1 MENYYNTLGVQENA
15 DQDSIKRAYREM
27 AKKYHPDKNKEP
39 DAEERFKKI
48 TEAYENIGDPTK
60 RQEYDRKRKFGDSFF
75 NYRSNDFSGFN
86 NNWNHSDPFT
96 DHYSHGRG
104 FTPEAPKGTSLN
116 ITLKLDLH
124 DILKGVDKR
133 IKIKRDKK
141 CNPCSGTGSEN
152 GASFQTCGTCKGSG
166 FVTINRT
173 TGFVQMNSVR
183 SCDSCGGVGRVVLEV
198 CLYCLG
204 HGLKSEEDII
214 DVNIPAGASDGM
226 QFVVSGKGNEGKGN
240 GKSGDLYVKIK
251 EIPSTEFLRRGV
263 DLISSK
269 QITFIEAVLG
279 TNIDVEMP
287 DGEKVKAVVSPGT
300 IPGTVLSFAQKGV
313 PVLGYGGVGNFL
325 VELNVKIPDNLT
337 DEQKEF
343 LAELRDNE
351 IFN

>member
-1 MENYYNTLGVQENA
+1 MENYYDTLGVQENA
-15 DQDSIKRAYREM
+15 DHDSIKKAYRVM
-27 AKKYHPDKNKEP
+27 AKKYHPDKNKESNS
-39 DAEERFKKI
+39 EEKFKKI
-48 TEAYENIGDPTK
+48 TEAYENIGDPVK
-60 RQEYDRKRKFGDSFF
+60 RQEYDRKRNFSNSF
-75 NYRSNDFSGFN
+75 SSAFSDYNNFN
-86 NNWNHSDPFT
+86 NNWNANDPFAN
-96 DHYSHGRG
+96 HYSHGKG
-104 FTPEAPKGTSLN
+104 FTTESPKGTSLN
-116 ITLKLDLH
+116 ITLKLYMN

-141 CNPCSGTGSEN
+141 CKPCSGTGSDN

-166 FVTINRT
+166 FITINRT

-183 SCDSCGGVGRVVLEV
+183 SCDSCGGIGRVVLEV

-204 HGLKSEEDII
+204 NGLKSEEDII

-226 QFVVSGKGNEGKGN
+226 QFVVTDKGNEGKGN

-251 EIPSTEFLRRGV
+251 EIPHPDFLRRGV

-287 DGEKVKAVVSPGT
+287 DGERVKAVVSPGT
-300 IPGTVLSFAQKGV
+300 IPGTVLSFSQKGV
-313 PVLGYGGVGNFL
+313 PVLGYGSVGNFL

-343 LAELRDNE
+343 LNELRSRE

>member
-1 MENYYNTLGVQENA
+1 MENYYNILGVQENS
-15 DQDSIKRAYREM
+15 DQDSIKKAYREM
-27 AKKYHPDKNKEP
+27 AKKYHPDRNKEP

-48 TEAYENIGDPTK
+48 TEAYENIGDQVK
-60 RQEYDRKRKFGDSFF
+60 RQEYDRKRNFNNSFSSAF
-75 NYRSNDFSGFN
+75 NEYSNFD
-86 NNWNHSDPFT
+86 NNWNINDPFAN
-96 DHYSHGRG
+96 HYSHGKG
-104 FTPEAPKGTSLN
+104 FTPEFPKGTSLN
-116 ITLKLDLH
+116 ITLKLYMN

-141 CNPCSGTGSEN
+141 CKPCSGTGSEN
-152 GASFQTCGTCKGSG
+152 GVSFQTCGTCKGSG

-173 TGFVQMNSVR
+173 AGFVQMNSVR
-183 SCDSCGGVGRVVLEV
+183 SCDSCGGEGKVVLEV

-204 HGLKSEEDII
+204 NGLKSEEDII

-226 QFVVSGKGNEGKGN
+226 QFVITAKGNEGKGN

-251 EIPSTEFLRRGV
+251 EILNPGFLRRGV

-269 QITFIEAVLG
+269 QITFIEAILG

-313 PVLGYGGVGNFL
+313 PVLGYGGIGNFL

-343 LAELRDNE
+343 LEELKNNE

>member
-1 MENYYNTLGVQENA
+1 LPVSASQEDIRDA
-15 DQDSIKRAYREM
+15 FRRLS
-27 AKKYHPDKNKEP
+27 KKYHPDRNKEP

-48 TEAYENIGDPTK
+48 TEAYENIGDPSK

-75 NYRSNDFSGFN
+75 NYGPNDFSGFN
-86 NNWNHSDPFT
+86 NNWNHTDPFAS
-96 DHYSHGRG
+96 HYSHGGG

-116 ITLKLDLH
+116 ITLKLYLQ

-141 CNPCSGTGSEN
+141 CSPCSGTGSEN

-183 SCDSCGGVGRVVLEV
+183 SCDSCGGLGRVVLEV

-204 HGLKSEEDII
+204 NGLKSEEDII

-251 EIPSTEFLRRGV
+251 EIFDPNFLRRGV

-313 PVLGYGGVGNFL
+313 PGLGYGGVGNFL

-337 DEQKEF
+337 DEQKKF
-343 LAELRDNE
+343 LDELKDNE

>member
-1 MENYYNTLGVQENA
+1 MENYYNILGLQENA
-15 DQDSIKRAYREM
+15 DQNSIKKAYREM
-27 AKKYHPDKNKEP
+27 AKKYHPDKNKEA

-48 TEAYENIGDPTK
+48 TEAYENIGEPNK
-60 RQEYDRKRKFGDSFF
+60 RQEYDRKRSLHNSFSSGFGD
-75 NYRSNDFSGFN
+75 FSSFN
-86 NNWNHSDPFT
+86 NNWNHSDPFA

-104 FTPEAPKGTSLN
+104 FTHESPKGTSLN
-116 ITLKLDLH
+116 ITLKLYLH
-124 DILKGVDKR
+124 DIINGVDKK

-141 CNPCSGTGSEN
+141 CKPCSGTGSDN

-166 FVTINRT
+166 FITINRT

-183 SCDSCGGVGRVVLEV
+183 SCDSCGGIGKVVLEV

-204 HGLKSEEDII
+204 NGLKSEEDII

-226 QFVVSGKGNEGKGN
+226 QFVVSTKGNEGKGN
-240 GKSGDLYVKIK
+240 GKNGDLYVKIK
-251 EIPSTEFLRRGV
+251 EIPHQDFLRRGV

-279 TNIDVEMP
+279 TNIDVKMP
-287 DGEKVKAVVSPGT
+287 NGERVKAVVSPGT
-300 IPGTVLSFAQKGV
+300 IPGTVLSFSQKGV
-313 PVLGYGGVGNFL
+313 PVMGYGGIGNFL

-343 LAELRDNE
+343 LEELKNNE

>member
-1 MENYYNTLGVQENA
+1 MENYYDILGVQENSG
-15 DQDSIKRAYREM
+15 QDSIKKAYREM
-27 AKKYHPDKNKEP
+27 AKKYHPDKNKDP
-39 DAEERFKKI
+39 NAEERFKKI
-48 TEAYENIGDPTK
+48 TEAYENIGEPNK
-60 RQEYDRKRKFGDSFF
+60 RQEYDRKRSLHNSFSSGFGD
-75 NYRSNDFSGFN
+75 FSSFN
-86 NNWNHSDPFT
+86 NNWNHSDPFA

-104 FTPEAPKGTSLN
+104 FTPESPKGTSLN
-116 ITLKLDLH
+116 ITLKLYLH
-124 DILKGVDKR
+124 DIINGVDKK

-141 CNPCSGTGSEN
+141 CKPCSGTGSDN

-166 FVTINRT
+166 FVTINRMN
-173 TGFVQMNSVR
+173 GFAQVNSVR
-183 SCDSCGGVGRVVLEV
+183 SCNSCEGIGRVVLEV

-204 HGLKSEEDII
+204 NGLKSEEDII

-226 QFVVSGKGNEGKGN
+226 QFVVSTKGNEGKGN
-240 GKSGDLYVKIK
+240 GKNGDLYVKIK
-251 EIPSTEFLRRGV
+251 EIPHPDFLRRGV
-263 DLISSK
+263 DFISSK

-313 PVLGYGGVGNFL
+313 PVLGYGGIGNFL

-343 LAELRDNE
+343 LEELKNNE

>member
-86 NNWNHSDPFT
+86 NNWNHSDPFA
-96 DHYSHGRG
+96 DHYSHGGG

-116 ITLKLDLH
+116 ITLKLYLH
-124 DILKGVDKR
+124 DILNGVDKR

-141 CNPCSGTGSEN
+141 CKPCSGTGSEN

-166 FVTINRT
+166 FITINRT

-204 HGLKSEEDII
+204 KGLKSEEDII

-251 EIPSTEFLRRGV
+251 EIANPDFLRRGV

-287 DGEKVKAVVSPGT
+287 DGEMVKAVVSPGT
-300 IPGTVLSFAQKGV
+300 IPGTVLSFAQKGI

-325 VELNVKIPDNLT
+325 VELNVKIPDSLT

-343 LAELRDNE
+343 LEELKNNE